1 MPVFFESG
9 LLILI
14 PVTFG
19 IARKTGK
26 SVFCYSIP
34 LLAGLAI
41 GHAFVPLTP
50 GPVLVAEM
58 LNVELSYVIIL
69 GIIIGIPAMILAGP
83 VFGKFAGN
91 NIPFMKP
98 AQLVVA
104 FLVAA
109 AVRVSVG
116 SATVS
121 MTMAAG
127 IIASMPMVSGLS
139 QLQLATLTIAI
150 AAGGKIMNLKSQE
163 MRKLAPE
170 LDPLR
175 IGTGWKK
182 EDLGKPQIMVESTYG
197 DSHPGSGHLNIL
209 VEEVRKGVAEA
220 GGFGARYFC
229 TDICDGESQ
238 GTDGINYS
246 LASRE
251 MIANMI
257 EIHANATPFDAGV
270 YLSSCDKGMPGN
282 LIGLARVNI
291 PAVVVPGGTMN
302 AGPEMLTLEQLGMYS
317 AKYERGEIDEA
328 KLDWAKCNACP
339 SCGACSFIGT
349 ASTMQIMAEA
359 LGLALPGSALMP
371 ATSPDLLAYARE
383 AGRQAVKLAQTEN
396 MRPSDIVTMESFEN
410 AILVHAAI
418 SGSTNCLLHIPAIA
432 HEFGIEITG
441 DTFDRLHRNARYL
454 LDVRPAG
461 RWPAECF
468 YYAGGVPAIMEEIK
482 EHLHLDVMTVTG
494 KTLGENLDDLKK
506 NGFYEKCDKWLQEF
520 NQRYSIKISKE
531 DIIRPYDKAIG
542 TDGSIA
548 VLRGNLAPEGAVI
561 KHTACPKEM
570 FKSVL
575 RARPFDSEE
584 ECLDAVL
591 KHKVQKGDAVFIRYE
606 GPKGSG
612 MPEMFYT
619 SEAISSDKELGKSIA
634 LITDGR
640 FSGASTGP
648 VIGHCSPE
656 AVDGG
661 PIALVKEGDLI
672 EIDVMERKLNII
684 GIAGER
690 KTAEEIDE
698 ILKERRKNWRPRELK
713 YRKGVLRL
721 FSQHAASPMKGA
733 YLEY

>member
-1 MPVFFESG
+1 M
-9 LLILI
+9 
-14 PVTFG
+14 
-19 IARKTGK
+19 
-26 SVFCYSIP
+26 
-34 LLAGLAI
+34 
-41 GHAFVPLTP
+41 
-50 GPVLVAEM
+50 
-58 LNVELSYVIIL
+58 
-69 GIIIGIPAMILAGP
+69 
-83 VFGKFAGN
+83 
-91 NIPFMKP
+91 
-98 AQLVVA
+98 Q
-104 FLVAA
+104 
-109 AVRVSVG
+109 
-116 SATVS
+116 
-121 MTMAAG
+121 
-127 IIASMPMVSGLS
+127 
-139 QLQLATLTIAI
+139 
-150 AAGGKIMNLKSQE
+150 LKSQE

-182 EDLGKPQIMVESTYG
+182 EDLGKVQVMVESTYG

-209 VEEVRKGVAEA
+209 VEEVRKGIAEE
-220 GGFGARYFC
+220 GGFGARYHC

-270 YLSSCDKGMPGN
+270 YLSSCDKGVPGN

-291 PAVVVPGGTMN
+291 PSVFVPGGTMN

-317 AKYERGEIDEA
+317 AKFERGEIDEE

-339 SCGACSFIGT
+339 SCGACSFMGT
-349 ASTMQIMAEA
+349 ASTMQVMAEA
-359 LGLALPGSALMP
+359 LGLMLPGTALMP
-371 ATSPDLLAYARE
+371 ATAPELKKAAYD
-383 AGRQAVKLAQTEN
+383 AGKQLMKLVEMGIAAK
-396 MRPSDIVTMESFEN
+396 DIVTMESLEN
-410 AILVHAAI
+410 AIMVHAAI
-418 SGSTNCLLHIPAIA
+418 SGSTNAVMHIPAIA
-432 HEFGIEITG
+432 HEFGFEIDA
-441 DTFDRLHRNARYL
+441 DTFDRMHRGAHYL
-454 LDVRPAG
+454 LNIRPAG
-461 RWPAECF
+461 DWPAQYF
-468 YYAGGVPAIMEEIK
+468 YYAGGVPRVMEEIK
-482 EHLHLDVMTVTG
+482 SMLHLDVMTVTG
-494 KTLGENLDDLKK
+494 KTLGENLEELKK
-506 NGFYEKCDKWLQEF
+506 NGFYEHCDAILKEKSALIGKE
-520 NQRYSIKISKE
+520 IKRT
-531 DIIRPYDKAIG
+531 DIIADFDHAIG
-542 TDGSIA
+542 TEGSIA
-548 VLRGNLAPEGAVI
+548 ILRGNLAPEGAVI

-570 FKSVL
+570 FHAVL

-661 PIALVKEGDLI
+661 PIALVEEGDLI
-672 EIDVMERKLNII
+672 EIDVKERKLNII

-690 KTAEEIDE
+690 KSMEEIDE
-698 ILKERRKNWRPRELK
+698 ILAERRKNWKPREAK
-713 YRKGVLRL
+713 YKKGVLRL

>member
-1 MPVFFESG
+1 
-9 LLILI
+9 
-14 PVTFG
+14 
-19 IARKTGK
+19 
-26 SVFCYSIP
+26 
-34 LLAGLAI
+34 
-41 GHAFVPLTP
+41 
-50 GPVLVAEM
+50 
-58 LNVELSYVIIL
+58 
-69 GIIIGIPAMILAGP
+69 
-83 VFGKFAGN
+83 
-91 NIPFMKP
+91 
-98 AQLVVA
+98 
-104 FLVAA
+104 
-109 AVRVSVG
+109 
-116 SATVS
+116 
-121 MTMAAG
+121 
-127 IIASMPMVSGLS
+127 
-139 QLQLATLTIAI
+139 
-150 AAGGKIMNLKSQE
+150 
-163 MRKLAPE
+163 
-170 LDPLR
+170 
-175 IGTGWKK
+175 
-182 EDLGKPQIMVESTYG
+182 
-197 DSHPGSGHLNIL
+197 
-209 VEEVRKGVAEA
+209 
-220 GGFGARYFC
+220 
-229 TDICDGESQ
+229 
-238 GTDGINYS
+238 
-246 LASRE
+246 

-371 ATSPDLLAYARE
+371 AASPDLLAYARE

-482 EHLHLDVMTVTG
+482 EHLYLDVMTVTG

-506 NGFYEKCDKWLQEF
+506 NGFYKKCDKWLQEF
-520 NQRYSIKISKE
+520 NQRYGIKISKE

-661 PIALVKEGDLI
+661 PIALVEEGDLI

-698 ILKERRKNWRPRELK
+698 ILKERRKNWRPREPK

>member
-1 MPVFFESG
+1 ME
-9 LLILI
+9 
-14 PVTFG
+14 
-19 IARKTGK
+19 
-26 SVFCYSIP
+26 
-34 LLAGLAI
+34 
-41 GHAFVPLTP
+41 LT
-50 GPVLVAEM
+50 
-58 LNVELSYVIIL
+58 
-69 GIIIGIPAMILAGP
+69 
-83 VFGKFAGN
+83 
-91 NIPFMKP
+91 
-98 AQLVVA
+98 
-104 FLVAA
+104 
-109 AVRVSVG
+109 
-116 SATVS
+116 
-121 MTMAAG
+121 
-127 IIASMPMVSGLS
+127 S
-139 QLQLATLTIAI
+139 Q
-150 AAGGKIMNLKSQE
+150 K

-182 EDLGKPQIMVESTYG
+182 EDLDKVQVMIESTYG

-209 VEEVRKGVAEA
+209 VEEVRKGIEEE

-257 EIHANATPFDAGV
+257 EIHANATSFDAGV
-270 YLSSCDKGMPGN
+270 YLSSCDKGVPGN
-282 LIGLARVNI
+282 LIGMARVNI
-291 PAVVVPGGTMN
+291 PAVFVPGGTMN

-317 AKYERGEIDEA
+317 AKFERGEISEE

-371 ATSPDLLAYARE
+371 ATSPDLLAFARE
-383 AGRQAVKLAQTEN
+383 AGRQSVRLATMEH
-396 MRPSDIVTMESFEN
+396 MCPSDIVNMESFEN

-418 SGSTNCLLHIPAIA
+418 SGSTNCLLHLPAIA

-441 DTFDRLHRNARYL
+441 DTFDRLHRSARYL

-482 EHLHLDVMTVTG
+482 EHLHLNVMTVTG
-494 KTLGENLDDLKK
+494 KTLGENLDELRA
-506 NGFYEKCDKWLQEF
+506 NGFYEKCNHWLDEF
-520 NQRYSIKISKE
+520 NKRYQLNLTRE

-548 VLRGNLAPEGAVI
+548 ILRGNLAPEGAVI

-570 FKSVL
+570 FKAVL

-661 PIALVKEGDLI
+661 PIALVEEGDLI
-672 EIDVMERKLNII
+672 EIDVKERKLNII
-684 GIAGER
+684 GVNGVH
-690 KTAEEIDE
+690 KTPEEIDE
-698 ILKERRKNWRPRELK
+698 ILKKRRKNWKPRAPK
-713 YRKGVLRL
+713 YSKGVMGL
-721 FSQHAASPMKGA
+721 FTRHAVSPMIGA
-733 YLEY
+733 YLE

>member
-1 MPVFFESG
+1 M
-9 LLILI
+9 
-14 PVTFG
+14 
-19 IARKTGK
+19 
-26 SVFCYSIP
+26 
-34 LLAGLAI
+34 
-41 GHAFVPLTP
+41 
-50 GPVLVAEM
+50 
-58 LNVELSYVIIL
+58 
-69 GIIIGIPAMILAGP
+69 
-83 VFGKFAGN
+83 
-91 NIPFMKP
+91 
-98 AQLVVA
+98 
-104 FLVAA
+104 
-109 AVRVSVG
+109 
-116 SATVS
+116 
-121 MTMAAG
+121 
-127 IIASMPMVSGLS
+127 
-139 QLQLATLTIAI
+139 
-150 AAGGKIMNLKSQE
+150 LKSQE

-170 LDPLR
+170 MDPLR

-182 EDLGKPQIMVESTYG
+182 EDLEKPQIMVESTYG
-197 DSHPGSGHLNIL
+197 DSHPGSGHLNLL

-257 EIHANATPFDAGV
+257 EIHANATPFDGGV

-282 LIGLARVNI
+282 LIGLARVDI

-317 AKYERGEIDEA
+317 AKFERGEIDEE

-371 ATSPDLLAYARE
+371 ATSPDLLAYAQE
-383 AGRQAVKLAQTEN
+383 AGSQAVKLAQMEH
-396 MRPSDIVTMESFEN
+396 MRPSDLVTKESFEN

-482 EHLHLDVMTVTG
+482 DHLHLDVMTVTG
-494 KTLGENLDDLKK
+494 KTLGENLAELRE
-506 NGFYEKCDKWLQEF
+506 NGFYEKCSGWLAKF
-520 NQRYSIKISKE
+520 NERYGTSITKE

-570 FKSVL
+570 FHAVL

-661 PIALVKEGDLI
+661 PIALVEEGDLI
-672 EIDVMERKLNII
+672 EIDVKERKLNII

-690 KTAEEIDE
+690 KSMEEIDA
-698 ILKERRKNWRPRELK
+698 ILKDRRQNWKPREPK
-713 YRKGVLRL
+713 YKKGVLRL
-721 FSQHAASPMKGA
+721 FSLHAASPMKGA

>member
-1 MPVFFESG
+1 M
-9 LLILI
+9 
-14 PVTFG
+14 
-19 IARKTGK
+19 
-26 SVFCYSIP
+26 
-34 LLAGLAI
+34 
-41 GHAFVPLTP
+41 
-50 GPVLVAEM
+50 
-58 LNVELSYVIIL
+58 
-69 GIIIGIPAMILAGP
+69 
-83 VFGKFAGN
+83 
-91 NIPFMKP
+91 
-98 AQLVVA
+98 
-104 FLVAA
+104 
-109 AVRVSVG
+109 
-116 SATVS
+116 
-121 MTMAAG
+121 
-127 IIASMPMVSGLS
+127 
-139 QLQLATLTIAI
+139 
-150 AAGGKIMNLKSQE
+150 LKSQE

-170 LDPLR
+170 MDPLR

-182 EDLGKPQIMVESTYG
+182 EDLEKTQIMVESTYG
-197 DSHPGSGHLNIL
+197 DSHPGSGHLNLL

-257 EIHANATPFDAGV
+257 EIHANATPFDGGV

-282 LIGLARVNI
+282 LIGLARVDI

-317 AKYERGEIDEA
+317 AKFERGEIDEE

-371 ATSPDLLAYARE
+371 ATSPDLLAYAQE
-383 AGRQAVKLAQTEN
+383 AGSQAVKLAQMEH
-396 MRPSDIVTMESFEN
+396 MRPSDLVTKESFEN

-482 EHLHLDVMTVTG
+482 DHLHLDVMTVTG
-494 KTLGENLDDLKK
+494 KTLGENLAELRE
-506 NGFYEKCDKWLQEF
+506 NGFYEKCSGWLAKF
-520 NQRYSIKISKE
+520 NERYGTSITKE

-570 FKSVL
+570 FHAVL

-661 PIALVKEGDLI
+661 PIALVEEGDLI
-672 EIDVMERKLNII
+672 EIDVKERKLNII

-690 KTAEEIDE
+690 KSMEEIDA
-698 ILKERRKNWRPRELK
+698 ILKERRRNWKPREPK
-713 YRKGVLRL
+713 YKKGVLRL
-721 FSQHAASPMKGA
+721 FSLHAASPMKGA

>member
-1 MPVFFESG
+1 ME
-9 LLILI
+9 
-14 PVTFG
+14 
-19 IARKTGK
+19 
-26 SVFCYSIP
+26 
-34 LLAGLAI
+34 
-41 GHAFVPLTP
+41 LT
-50 GPVLVAEM
+50 
-58 LNVELSYVIIL
+58 
-69 GIIIGIPAMILAGP
+69 
-83 VFGKFAGN
+83 
-91 NIPFMKP
+91 
-98 AQLVVA
+98 
-104 FLVAA
+104 
-109 AVRVSVG
+109 
-116 SATVS
+116 
-121 MTMAAG
+121 
-127 IIASMPMVSGLS
+127 S
-139 QLQLATLTIAI
+139 QR
-150 AAGGKIMNLKSQE
+150 

-175 IGTGWKK
+175 IGTGWKP
-182 EDLGKPQIMVESTYG
+182 EDLDKPQVMIESTFG
-197 DSHPGSGHLNIL
+197 DSHPGSGHLDIL
-209 VEEVRKGVAEA
+209 VEEVRKGIEEA
-220 GGFGARYFC
+220 GGHGARYFC

-238 GTDGINYS
+238 GTDGINFS

-257 EIHANATPFDAGV
+257 EIHANATPFDGAV

-282 LIGLARVNI
+282 LMGLARADV
-291 PAVVVPGGTMN
+291 PSVVVPGGTMN

-317 AKYERGEIDEA
+317 ARYQRGEIDEET
-328 KLDWAKCNACP
+328 LNWAKCNACP

-371 ATSPDLLAYARE
+371 ATSPDLLAFARQ
-383 AGRQAVKLAQTEN
+383 AGAQAVKLATMQG
-396 MRPSDIVTMESFEN
+396 MRPSDIVTIESFEN
-410 AILVHAAI
+410 AILVHAAV
-418 SGSTNCLLHIPAIA
+418 SGSTNCLLHLPAIA

-461 RWPAECF
+461 RWPAEVF

-494 KTLGENLDDLKK
+494 RTLGENLKELKE
-506 NGFYEKCDKWLQEF
+506 NGFYQRCDRWLQEF
-520 NQRYSIKISKE
+520 NKRYGVSVTRE
-531 DIIRPYDKAIG
+531 DIIRPYDRAIG
-542 TDGSIA
+542 IDGSIA
-548 VLRGNLAPEGAVI
+548 ILRGNLAPEGAVI

-570 FKSVL
+570 FKAVL
-575 RARPFDSEE
+575 NARPFDSEE
-584 ECLDAVL
+584 ECLEAVL

-619 SEAISSDKELGKSIA
+619 SEAISSDAELGRSIA

-656 AVDGG
+656 AVDCG
-661 PIALVKEGDLI
+661 PIALVEEGDLI
-672 EIDVMERKLNII
+672 EIDVMGRKLNII
-684 GIAGER
+684 GIKGER
-690 KTAEEIDE
+690 KTPEEIDAV
-698 ILKERRKNWRPRELK
+698 LDERRKRWKPREPK
-713 YRKGVLRL
+713 YKKGVLRL

>member
-1 MPVFFESG
+1 ME
-9 LLILI
+9 
-14 PVTFG
+14 
-19 IARKTGK
+19 
-26 SVFCYSIP
+26 
-34 LLAGLAI
+34 
-41 GHAFVPLTP
+41 LT
-50 GPVLVAEM
+50 
-58 LNVELSYVIIL
+58 
-69 GIIIGIPAMILAGP
+69 
-83 VFGKFAGN
+83 
-91 NIPFMKP
+91 
-98 AQLVVA
+98 
-104 FLVAA
+104 
-109 AVRVSVG
+109 
-116 SATVS
+116 
-121 MTMAAG
+121 
-127 IIASMPMVSGLS
+127 S
-139 QLQLATLTIAI
+139 Q
-150 AAGGKIMNLKSQE
+150 K

-182 EDLGKPQIMVESTYG
+182 EDLDKVQVMIESTYG

-209 VEEVRKGVAEA
+209 VEEVRKGIEEE

-270 YLSSCDKGMPGN
+270 YLSSCDKGVPGN
-282 LIGLARVNI
+282 LIGMARVNI
-291 PAVVVPGGTMN
+291 PAVFVPGGTMN

-317 AKYERGEIDEA
+317 AKFERGEISEE

-371 ATSPDLLAYARE
+371 ATSPDLLAFARE
-383 AGRQAVKLAQTEN
+383 AGRQSVRLATMEH
-396 MRPSDIVTMESFEN
+396 MCPSDIVNMESFEN

-418 SGSTNCLLHIPAIA
+418 SGSTNCLLHLPAIA

-441 DTFDRLHRNARYL
+441 DTFDRLHRSARYL

-482 EHLHLDVMTVTG
+482 GHLHLNVMTVTG
-494 KTLGENLDDLKK
+494 KTLGENLDELRA
-506 NGFYEKCDKWLQEF
+506 NGFYEKCNHWLDEF
-520 NQRYSIKISKE
+520 NKRYQLNLTRE

-548 VLRGNLAPEGAVI
+548 ILRGNLAPEGAVI

-570 FKSVL
+570 FKAVL
-575 RARPFDSEE
+575 NARPFDSEE
-584 ECLDAVL
+584 ECLDAVIH
-591 KHKVQKGDAVFIRYE
+591 HKVQKGDAVFIRYE

-656 AVDGG
+656 AAEGG
-661 PIALVKEGDLI
+661 PIALVEEGDLI
-672 EIDVMERKLNII
+672 EIYVEERKLNIV
-684 GIAGER
+684 GIAGKR
-690 KTAEEIDE
+690 MPMEEIDKV
-698 ILKERRKNWRPRELK
+698 LMERRKQWRPKERK
-713 YRKGVLRL
+713 YKKGVLRL
-721 FSQHAASPMKGA
+721 FSERAASPMKGA

>member
-1 MPVFFESG
+1 MDACLCGQKLFYTG
-9 LLILI
+9 
-14 PVTFG
+14 G
-19 IARKTGK
+19 TGK
-26 SVFCYSIP
+26 SLRNWNRRF
-34 LLAGLAI
+34 LME
-41 GHAFVPLTP
+41 
-50 GPVLVAEM
+50 LV
-58 LNVELSYVIIL
+58 
-69 GIIIGIPAMILAGP
+69 
-83 VFGKFAGN
+83 
-91 NIPFMKP
+91 
-98 AQLVVA
+98 
-104 FLVAA
+104 
-109 AVRVSVG
+109 
-116 SATVS
+116 
-121 MTMAAG
+121 
-127 IIASMPMVSGLS
+127 S
-139 QLQLATLTIAI
+139 Q
-150 AAGGKIMNLKSQE
+150 K

-175 IGTGWKK
+175 IGTGWKP
-182 EDLGKPQIMVESTYG
+182 EDLGKVQVMIESTFG
-197 DSHPGSGHLNIL
+197 DSHPGSGHLDLL
-209 VEEVRKGVAEA
+209 VEEVRKGVEAA
-220 GGFGARYFC
+220 GGHGARYFA

-270 YLSSCDKGMPGN
+270 YLASCDKGMPAN
-282 LIGLARVNI
+282 LMGLARVNI

-317 AKYERGEIDEA
+317 AKYQRGEIDEE

-371 ATSPDLLAYARE
+371 ATSPDLLDFAHK
-383 AGRQAVKLAQTEN
+383 AGEQAVKLAAMPN
-396 MRPSDIVTMESFEN
+396 MRPSDIVTMDSFEN

-441 DTFDRLHRNARYL
+441 DTFDRLHRGAHYL

-461 RWPAECF
+461 RWPAEVF

-494 KTLGENLDDLKK
+494 KTLGENLKELKE
-506 NGFYEKCDKWLQEF
+506 NGFYERCGKWLEDF
-520 NQRYSIKISKE
+520 NSRYHVNVTRE

-548 VLRGNLAPEGAVI
+548 ILKGNLAPEGAVI

-570 FKSVL
+570 FKAVL

-591 KHKVQKGDAVFIRYE
+591 KHQVQKGDAVFIRYE

-619 SEAISSDKELGKSIA
+619 SEAISSDKELGRSIA

-661 PIALVKEGDLI
+661 PIALVEEGDLI

-684 GIAGER
+684 GIAGEKKTMEEVAAVLEER
-690 KTAEEIDE
+690 K
-698 ILKERRKNWRPRELK
+698 KNWRPRGSK
-713 YRKGVLRL
+713 YQKGVLRL
-721 FSQHAASPMKGA
+721 FSELAASPMKGA
-733 YLEY
+733 YLEYDKSKTPQ

>member
-1 MPVFFESG
+1 M
-9 LLILI
+9 
-14 PVTFG
+14 
-19 IARKTGK
+19 K
-26 SVFCYSIP
+26 
-34 LLAGLAI
+34 
-41 GHAFVPLTP
+41 
-50 GPVLVAEM
+50 LV
-58 LNVELSYVIIL
+58 
-69 GIIIGIPAMILAGP
+69 
-83 VFGKFAGN
+83 
-91 NIPFMKP
+91 
-98 AQLVVA
+98 
-104 FLVAA
+104 
-109 AVRVSVG
+109 
-116 SATVS
+116 
-121 MTMAAG
+121 
-127 IIASMPMVSGLS
+127 
-139 QLQLATLTIAI
+139 
-150 AAGGKIMNLKSQE
+150 SQE
-163 MRKLAPE
+163 MRKIAPE

-175 IGTGWKK
+175 IGTGWKP
-182 EDLGKPQIMVESTYG
+182 EDLSKPQVIIESTFG
-197 DSHPGSGHLNIL
+197 ASHPGSGHLNIL
-209 VEEVRKGVAEA
+209 VEEVRKGIEKA
-220 GGFGARYFC
+220 GGHGARYFC

-270 YLSSCDKGMPGN
+270 YLASCDKGMPGN
-282 LIGLARVNI
+282 LMGLARADV
-291 PAVVVPGGTMN
+291 PSVVVPGGTMN

-317 AKYERGEIDEA
+317 AKYERGEIDEE
-328 KLDWAKCNACP
+328 KLEWAKCNACP

-371 ATSPDLLAYARE
+371 ATSPDLLEYARQ
-383 AGRQAVKLAQTEN
+383 AGEQAVKLATMPG
-396 MRPSDIVTMESFEN
+396 MRPSEIVTEKSFEN
-410 AILVHAAI
+410 AILVHAAV

-494 KTLGENLDDLKK
+494 KTLGENLEELRR
-506 NGFYEKCDKWLQEF
+506 NGFYEKCEKWLQEF
-520 NQRYSIKISKE
+520 NRRYNVNLTRE
-531 DIIRPYDKAIG
+531 DIIRSYDNAIG

-570 FKSVL
+570 FRAVL
-575 RARPFDSEE
+575 NARPFDSEE

-591 KHKVQKGDAVFIRYE
+591 HHRVQKGDAVFIRYE

-619 SEAISSDKELGKSIA
+619 SEAISSDKELGRSIA

-656 AVDGG
+656 AVEGG
-661 PIALVKEGDLI
+661 PIALVEEGDLI
-672 EIDVMERKLNII
+672 EIDVPARKLNII
-684 GIAGER
+684 GVKGQR
-690 KTAEEIDE
+690 RSMEEIDE
-698 ILKERRKNWRPRELK
+698 ILEERRKNWQPREPK
-713 YRKGVLRL
+713 YKKGVLRL
-721 FSQHAASPMKGA
+721 FSQHAVSPMKGA
-733 YLEY
+733 YLE

>member
-1 MPVFFESG
+1 ME
-9 LLILI
+9 
-14 PVTFG
+14 
-19 IARKTGK
+19 
-26 SVFCYSIP
+26 
-34 LLAGLAI
+34 
-41 GHAFVPLTP
+41 
-50 GPVLVAEM
+50 
-58 LNVELSYVIIL
+58 
-69 GIIIGIPAMILAGP
+69 
-83 VFGKFAGN
+83 
-91 NIPFMKP
+91 
-98 AQLVVA
+98 
-104 FLVAA
+104 
-109 AVRVSVG
+109 
-116 SATVS
+116 
-121 MTMAAG
+121 
-127 IIASMPMVSGLS
+127 
-139 QLQLATLTIAI
+139 
-150 AAGGKIMNLKSQE
+150 LKSQE

-175 IGTGWKK
+175 IGTGWKP
-182 EDLGKPQIMVESTYG
+182 EDLSKVQVMIESTYG
-197 DSHPGSGHLNIL
+197 DSHPGSGHLNLL
-209 VEEVRKGVAEA
+209 VEEVRKGVEEA
-220 GGFGARYFC
+220 GGHGARYYC

-257 EIHANATPFDAGV
+257 EIHAGATPFDAGV
-270 YLSSCDKGMPGN
+270 YLASCDKGMPGN
-282 LIGLARVNI
+282 LMGLARADV
-291 PAVVVPGGTMN
+291 PGVVVPGGTMN

-317 AKYERGEIDEA
+317 AKFQRGEIDEE
-328 KLDWAKCNACP
+328 KLNWAKCNACP

-371 ATSPDLLAYARE
+371 ATSPDLLAFARE
-383 AGRQAVKLAQTEN
+383 AGAQAVKLATMLG
-396 MRPSDIVTMESFEN
+396 MRPSEMITMDSFEN
-410 AILVHAAI
+410 AILVHAAV

-432 HEFGIEITG
+432 HEFGLEVTG

-468 YYAGGVPAIMEEIK
+468 YYAGGVPAIMEEIR
-482 EHLHLDVMTVTG
+482 EYLHLDVMTVTG
-494 KTLGENLDDLKK
+494 KTLGENLDELKR
-506 NGFYEKCDKWLQEF
+506 NGFYERCEKWLQEF
-520 NQRYSIKISKE
+520 NERYHVSLTRE
-531 DIIRPYDKAIG
+531 DIIRPFDQALG

-548 VLRGNLAPEGAVI
+548 ILRGNLAPEGAVI

-570 FKSVL
+570 FKAVL

-591 KHKVQKGDAVFIRYE
+591 KHKVQKEDAVFIRYE

-656 AVDGG
+656 AVDCG
-661 PIALVKEGDLI
+661 PIALVEEGDLI
-672 EIDVMERKLNII
+672 EIDVEERKLNII

-690 KTAEEIDE
+690 KTMEEVAAVLE
-698 ILKERRKNWRPRELK
+698 ERRKQWRPREPK
-713 YRKGVLRL
+713 YKKGVLRM
-721 FSQHAASPMKGA
+721 FSEHAVSPMKGA
-733 YLEY
+733 YLDF

>member
-1 MPVFFESG
+1 ME
-9 LLILI
+9 
-14 PVTFG
+14 
-19 IARKTGK
+19 
-26 SVFCYSIP
+26 
-34 LLAGLAI
+34 
-41 GHAFVPLTP
+41 LT
-50 GPVLVAEM
+50 
-58 LNVELSYVIIL
+58 
-69 GIIIGIPAMILAGP
+69 
-83 VFGKFAGN
+83 
-91 NIPFMKP
+91 
-98 AQLVVA
+98 
-104 FLVAA
+104 
-109 AVRVSVG
+109 
-116 SATVS
+116 
-121 MTMAAG
+121 
-127 IIASMPMVSGLS
+127 S
-139 QLQLATLTIAI
+139 Q
-150 AAGGKIMNLKSQE
+150 K

-182 EDLGKPQIMVESTYG
+182 EDLDKVQVMIESTYG

-209 VEEVRKGVAEA
+209 VEELRKGIEEE

-270 YLSSCDKGMPGN
+270 YLSSCDKGVPGN
-282 LIGLARVNI
+282 LIGMARVNI
-291 PAVVVPGGTMN
+291 PAVFVPGGTMN

-317 AKYERGEIDEA
+317 AKFERGEISEE

-371 ATSPDLLAYARE
+371 ATSPDLLAFARE
-383 AGRQAVKLAQTEN
+383 AGRQSVRLATMEH
-396 MRPSDIVTMESFEN
+396 MCPSDIVNMESFEN

-418 SGSTNCLLHIPAIA
+418 SGSTNCLLHLPAIA

-441 DTFDRLHRNARYL
+441 DTFDRLHRSARYL

-482 EHLHLDVMTVTG
+482 EHLHLNVMTVTG
-494 KTLGENLDDLKK
+494 KTLGENLDELRA
-506 NGFYEKCDKWLQEF
+506 NGFYEKCNHWLDEF
-520 NQRYSIKISKE
+520 NKRYQLNLTRE

-548 VLRGNLAPEGAVI
+548 ILRGNLAPEGAVI

-570 FKSVL
+570 FKAVL

-661 PIALVKEGDLI
+661 PIALVEEGDLI
-672 EIDVMERKLNII
+672 EIDVKERKLNII
-684 GIAGER
+684 GVNGVH
-690 KTAEEIDE
+690 KTPEEIDE
-698 ILKERRKNWRPRELK
+698 ILKKRRKNWKPRAPK
-713 YRKGVLRL
+713 YSKGVMGL
-721 FSQHAASPMKGA
+721 FTRHAVSPMKGA
-733 YLEY
+733 YLE

>member
-1 MPVFFESG
+1 M
-9 LLILI
+9 
-14 PVTFG
+14 
-19 IARKTGK
+19 
-26 SVFCYSIP
+26 
-34 LLAGLAI
+34 
-41 GHAFVPLTP
+41 
-50 GPVLVAEM
+50 
-58 LNVELSYVIIL
+58 
-69 GIIIGIPAMILAGP
+69 
-83 VFGKFAGN
+83 
-91 NIPFMKP
+91 
-98 AQLVVA
+98 
-104 FLVAA
+104 
-109 AVRVSVG
+109 
-116 SATVS
+116 
-121 MTMAAG
+121 
-127 IIASMPMVSGLS
+127 
-139 QLQLATLTIAI
+139 
-150 AAGGKIMNLKSQE
+150 LKSQE

-170 LDPLR
+170 MDPLR

-182 EDLGKPQIMVESTYG
+182 EDLEKPQIMVESTYG
-197 DSHPGSGHLNIL
+197 DSHPGSGHLNLL

-257 EIHANATPFDAGV
+257 EIHANATPFDGGV

-282 LIGLARVNI
+282 LIGLVRVDI

-317 AKYERGEIDEA
+317 AKFERGEIDEE

-371 ATSPDLLAYARE
+371 ATSPDLLAYAQE
-383 AGRQAVKLAQTEN
+383 AGSQAVKLAQMEH
-396 MRPSDIVTMESFEN
+396 MRPSDLVTKESFEN

-482 EHLHLDVMTVTG
+482 DHLHLDVMTVTG
-494 KTLGENLDDLKK
+494 KTLGENLAELRE
-506 NGFYEKCDKWLQEF
+506 NGFYEKCSGWLAKF
-520 NQRYSIKISKE
+520 NERYGTSITKE

-570 FKSVL
+570 FHAVL

-661 PIALVKEGDLI
+661 PIALVEEGDLI
-672 EIDVMERKLNII
+672 EIDVKERKLNII

-690 KTAEEIDE
+690 KSMEEIDT
-698 ILKERRKNWRPRELK
+698 ILKERRQNWKPREPK
-713 YRKGVLRL
+713 YKKGVLRL
-721 FSQHAASPMKGA
+721 FSLHAASPMKGA

>member
-1 MPVFFESG
+1 ME
-9 LLILI
+9 
-14 PVTFG
+14 
-19 IARKTGK
+19 
-26 SVFCYSIP
+26 
-34 LLAGLAI
+34 
-41 GHAFVPLTP
+41 
-50 GPVLVAEM
+50 
-58 LNVELSYVIIL
+58 
-69 GIIIGIPAMILAGP
+69 
-83 VFGKFAGN
+83 
-91 NIPFMKP
+91 
-98 AQLVVA
+98 
-104 FLVAA
+104 
-109 AVRVSVG
+109 
-116 SATVS
+116 
-121 MTMAAG
+121 
-127 IIASMPMVSGLS
+127 
-139 QLQLATLTIAI
+139 
-150 AAGGKIMNLKSQE
+150 LKSQE

-175 IGTGWKK
+175 IGTGWTP
-182 EDLGKPQIMVESTYG
+182 EDLEKPQIIIESTFG
-197 DSHPGSGHLNIL
+197 DSHPGSGHLDTL
-209 VEEVRKGVAEA
+209 VEEVRKGVEEA
-220 GGFGARYFC
+220 GGHGARYFC

-251 MIANMI
+251 IIANMI
-257 EIHANATPFDAGV
+257 EIHANATPFDGGV
-270 YLSSCDKGMPGN
+270 YLSSCDKGLPGN
-282 LIGLARVNI
+282 LMGLARVNV
-291 PAVVVPGGTMN
+291 PSVVVPGGTMN
-302 AGPEMLTLEQLGMYS
+302 AGPDMLTLEQLGMYS
-317 AKYERGEIDEA
+317 AKYQRGEIDKE

-371 ATSPDLLAYARE
+371 ATSPDLSAYARQ
-383 AGRQAVKLAQTEN
+383 AGAQAVRLAQ
-396 MRPSDIVTMESFEN
+396 MPHMKPSDIITMDSFEN

-441 DTFDRLHRNARYL
+441 DTFDKLHRNARYL

-482 EHLHLDVMTVTG
+482 EHLHLDAMTVTG
-494 KTLGENLDDLKK
+494 KTLGENLKELKT
-506 NGFYEKCDKWLQEF
+506 NGFYERCDKWLQEF
-520 NQRYSIKISKE
+520 NKRYHIQLTKE
-531 DIIRPYDKAIG
+531 DIIRPYDKALG
-542 TDGSIA
+542 SDGSIA
-548 VLRGNLAPEGAVI
+548 ILRGNLAPEGAVI

-570 FKSVL
+570 FRATLK
-575 RARPFDSEE
+575 ARPFDSEE
-584 ECLDAVL
+584 ECLEAVL
-591 KHKVQKGDAVFIRYE
+591 KHQVQKGDAVFIRYE

-656 AVDGG
+656 ASDGG
-661 PIALVKEGDLI
+661 PIALVEEGDLI
-672 EIDVMERKLNII
+672 EIDIAERKLNII
-684 GIAGER
+684 GILGE
-690 KTAEEIDE
+690 KKSPEEIDR
-698 ILKERRKNWRPRELK
+698 ILKERKSNWKPREPK

-721 FSQHAASPMKGA
+721 FSQHATSPMKGA

>member
-1 MPVFFESG
+1 ME
-9 LLILI
+9 
-14 PVTFG
+14 
-19 IARKTGK
+19 
-26 SVFCYSIP
+26 
-34 LLAGLAI
+34 
-41 GHAFVPLTP
+41 
-50 GPVLVAEM
+50 
-58 LNVELSYVIIL
+58 
-69 GIIIGIPAMILAGP
+69 
-83 VFGKFAGN
+83 
-91 NIPFMKP
+91 
-98 AQLVVA
+98 
-104 FLVAA
+104 
-109 AVRVSVG
+109 
-116 SATVS
+116 
-121 MTMAAG
+121 
-127 IIASMPMVSGLS
+127 
-139 QLQLATLTIAI
+139 
-150 AAGGKIMNLKSQE
+150 LKSQE

-175 IGTGWKK
+175 IGTGWKR
-182 EDLGKPQIMVESTYG
+182 EDLSKPQIFIESTYG

-209 VEEVRKGVAEA
+209 VEEVRKGVAQA
-220 GGFGARYFC
+220 GGFGARYYV

-238 GTDGINYS
+238 GTDGINFS

-257 EIHANATPFDAGV
+257 EIQGNATVSDAGV
-270 YLSSCDKGMPGN
+270 YLASCDKGMPGN
-282 LIGLARVNI
+282 LMGLARVNI
-291 PAVVVPGGTMN
+291 PSVVVPGGTMN

-317 AKYERGEIDEA
+317 AKYQRGEIDEE

-383 AGRQAVKLAQTEN
+383 AGKQAVKLAYMEN
-396 MRPSDIVTMESFEN
+396 MKPSDIVTMESFEN

-418 SGSTNCLLHIPAIA
+418 SGSTNCLLHIPALA

-441 DTFDRLHRNARYL
+441 DTFDRLHRGAHYL

-461 RWPAECF
+461 RWPAETF

-494 KTLGENLDDLKK
+494 KTLGENLEDLKK
-506 NGFYEKCDKWLQEF
+506 NGFYERCENWLAQF
-520 NQRYSIKISKE
+520 NERYNTNITRK
-531 DIIRPYDKAIG
+531 DIIRPYDEAIG
-542 TDGSIA
+542 TEGSIA
-548 VLRGNLAPEGAVI
+548 VLKGNLAPEGAVI

-570 FKSVL
+570 FKAVL

-591 KHKVQKGDAVFIRYE
+591 HHKVQKGDAVFIRYE

-661 PIALVKEGDLI
+661 PIALVEEGDLI
-672 EIDVMERKLNII
+672 EIDVEARKLNII
-684 GIAGER
+684 GIHGVKMTEEEVQEVLKQRRLAWKPKER
-690 KTAEEIDE
+690 KY
-698 ILKERRKNWRPRELK
+698 K
-713 YRKGVLRL
+713 KGVLRL
-721 FSQHAASPMKGA
+721 FSELAASPMKGA
-733 YLEY
+733 YLEYDK

>member
-1 MPVFFESG
+1 M
-9 LLILI
+9 
-14 PVTFG
+14 
-19 IARKTGK
+19 K
-26 SVFCYSIP
+26 
-34 LLAGLAI
+34 
-41 GHAFVPLTP
+41 
-50 GPVLVAEM
+50 LV
-58 LNVELSYVIIL
+58 
-69 GIIIGIPAMILAGP
+69 
-83 VFGKFAGN
+83 
-91 NIPFMKP
+91 
-98 AQLVVA
+98 
-104 FLVAA
+104 
-109 AVRVSVG
+109 
-116 SATVS
+116 
-121 MTMAAG
+121 
-127 IIASMPMVSGLS
+127 
-139 QLQLATLTIAI
+139 
-150 AAGGKIMNLKSQE
+150 SQE
-163 MRKLAPE
+163 MRKIAPE

-175 IGTGWKK
+175 IGTGWKP
-182 EDLGKPQIMVESTYG
+182 EDLSKPQVIIESTFG

-209 VEEVRKGVAEA
+209 VEEVRKGIEKA
-220 GGFGARYFC
+220 GGHGARYFC

-270 YLSSCDKGMPGN
+270 YLASCDKGMPGN
-282 LIGLARVNI
+282 LMGLARADV
-291 PAVVVPGGTMN
+291 PSVVVPGGTMN

-317 AKYERGEIDEA
+317 AKYERGEIDEE
-328 KLDWAKCNACP
+328 KLEWAKCNACP

-371 ATSPDLLAYARE
+371 ATSPDLLEYARQ
-383 AGRQAVKLAQTEN
+383 AGEQAVKLATMPG
-396 MRPSDIVTMESFEN
+396 MRPSEIVTEKSFEN
-410 AILVHAAI
+410 AILVHAAV

-494 KTLGENLDDLKK
+494 KTLGENLEELRR
-506 NGFYEKCDKWLQEF
+506 NGFYEKCEKWLQEF
-520 NQRYSIKISKE
+520 NRRYNVNLTRE
-531 DIIRPYDKAIG
+531 DIIRSYDNAIG

-570 FKSVL
+570 FRAVL
-575 RARPFDSEE
+575 NARPFDSEE

-591 KHKVQKGDAVFIRYE
+591 HHRVQKGDAVFIRYE

-619 SEAISSDKELGKSIA
+619 SEAISSDKELGRSIA

-656 AVDGG
+656 AVEGG
-661 PIALVKEGDLI
+661 PIALVEGGDLI
-672 EIDVMERKLNII
+672 EIDVPARKLNII
-684 GIAGER
+684 GVKGQR
-690 KTAEEIDE
+690 RSMEEIDE
-698 ILKERRKNWRPRELK
+698 ILEERRKNWQPREPK
-713 YRKGVLRL
+713 YKKGVLRL
-721 FSQHAASPMKGA
+721 FSQHAVSPMKGA
-733 YLEY
+733 YLE

>member
-1 MPVFFESG
+1 M
-9 LLILI
+9 
-14 PVTFG
+14 
-19 IARKTGK
+19 
-26 SVFCYSIP
+26 
-34 LLAGLAI
+34 
-41 GHAFVPLTP
+41 
-50 GPVLVAEM
+50 
-58 LNVELSYVIIL
+58 
-69 GIIIGIPAMILAGP
+69 
-83 VFGKFAGN
+83 
-91 NIPFMKP
+91 
-98 AQLVVA
+98 
-104 FLVAA
+104 
-109 AVRVSVG
+109 
-116 SATVS
+116 
-121 MTMAAG
+121 
-127 IIASMPMVSGLS
+127 
-139 QLQLATLTIAI
+139 
-150 AAGGKIMNLKSQE
+150 LKSQE

-170 LDPLR
+170 MDPLR

-182 EDLGKPQIMVESTYG
+182 EDLEKPQIMVESTYG
-197 DSHPGSGHLNIL
+197 DSHPGSGHLNLL
-209 VEEVRKGVAEA
+209 VEEVRKGVVEA

-257 EIHANATPFDAGV
+257 EIHANATPFDGGV

-282 LIGLARVNI
+282 LIGLARVDI

-317 AKYERGEIDEA
+317 AKFERGEIDEE

-371 ATSPDLLAYARE
+371 ATSPDLLAYAQE
-383 AGRQAVKLAQTEN
+383 AGSQAVKLAQMEH
-396 MRPSDIVTMESFEN
+396 MRPSDLVTKESFEN

-441 DTFDRLHRNARYL
+441 DTFDRLHRNVRYL

-482 EHLHLDVMTVTG
+482 DHLHLDVMTVTG
-494 KTLGENLDDLKK
+494 KTLGENLAELRE
-506 NGFYEKCDKWLQEF
+506 NGFYEKCSGWLAKF
-520 NQRYSIKISKE
+520 NERYGTSITKE

-570 FKSVL
+570 FHAVL

-661 PIALVKEGDLI
+661 PIALVEEGDLI
-672 EIDVMERKLNII
+672 EIDVKERKLNII

-690 KTAEEIDE
+690 KSMEEIDA
-698 ILKERRKNWRPRELK
+698 ILKERRRNWKPREPK
-713 YRKGVLRL
+713 YKKGVLRL
-721 FSQHAASPMKGA
+721 FSLHAASPMKGA

>member
-1 MPVFFESG
+1 M
-9 LLILI
+9 
-14 PVTFG
+14 
-19 IARKTGK
+19 
-26 SVFCYSIP
+26 
-34 LLAGLAI
+34 
-41 GHAFVPLTP
+41 
-50 GPVLVAEM
+50 
-58 LNVELSYVIIL
+58 
-69 GIIIGIPAMILAGP
+69 
-83 VFGKFAGN
+83 
-91 NIPFMKP
+91 
-98 AQLVVA
+98 
-104 FLVAA
+104 
-109 AVRVSVG
+109 
-116 SATVS
+116 
-121 MTMAAG
+121 
-127 IIASMPMVSGLS
+127 
-139 QLQLATLTIAI
+139 
-150 AAGGKIMNLKSQE
+150 LKSQE

-170 LDPLR
+170 MDPLR

-182 EDLGKPQIMVESTYG
+182 EDLEKPQIMVESTYG
-197 DSHPGSGHLNIL
+197 DSHPGSGHLNLL

-257 EIHANATPFDAGV
+257 EIHANATPFDGGV

-282 LIGLARVNI
+282 LIGLARVDI

-317 AKYERGEIDEA
+317 AKFERGEIDEE

-371 ATSPDLLAYARE
+371 ATSPDLLAYAQE
-383 AGRQAVKLAQTEN
+383 AGSQAVKLAQMEH
-396 MRPSDIVTMESFEN
+396 MRPSDLVTKESFEN

-482 EHLHLDVMTVTG
+482 DHLHLDVMTVTG
-494 KTLGENLDDLKK
+494 KTLGENLAELRE
-506 NGFYEKCDKWLQEF
+506 NGFYEKCSGWLAKF
-520 NQRYSIKISKE
+520 NERYGTSITKE

-570 FKSVL
+570 FHAVL

-661 PIALVKEGDLI
+661 PIALVEEGDLI
-672 EIDVMERKLNII
+672 EIDVKERKLNII

-690 KTAEEIDE
+690 KSMEEIDA
-698 ILKERRKNWRPRELK
+698 ILKERRRNWKPREPK
-713 YRKGVLRL
+713 YKKGVLSL
-721 FSQHAASPMKGA
+721 FSLHAASPMKGA

>member
-1 MPVFFESG
+1 M
-9 LLILI
+9 
-14 PVTFG
+14 
-19 IARKTGK
+19 
-26 SVFCYSIP
+26 
-34 LLAGLAI
+34 
-41 GHAFVPLTP
+41 
-50 GPVLVAEM
+50 
-58 LNVELSYVIIL
+58 
-69 GIIIGIPAMILAGP
+69 
-83 VFGKFAGN
+83 
-91 NIPFMKP
+91 
-98 AQLVVA
+98 
-104 FLVAA
+104 
-109 AVRVSVG
+109 
-116 SATVS
+116 
-121 MTMAAG
+121 
-127 IIASMPMVSGLS
+127 
-139 QLQLATLTIAI
+139 
-150 AAGGKIMNLKSQE
+150 LKSQE

-170 LDPLR
+170 MDPLR

-182 EDLGKPQIMVESTYG
+182 EDLEKPQIMVESTYG
-197 DSHPGSGHLNIL
+197 DSHPGSGHLNLL

-257 EIHANATPFDAGV
+257 EIHANATPFDGGV

-282 LIGLARVNI
+282 LIGLARVDI

-317 AKYERGEIDEA
+317 AKFERGEIDEE

-371 ATSPDLLAYARE
+371 ATSPDLLAYAQE
-383 AGRQAVKLAQTEN
+383 AGSQAVKLAQMEH
-396 MRPSDIVTMESFEN
+396 MRPSDLVTKESFEN

-482 EHLHLDVMTVTG
+482 DHLHLDVMTVTG
-494 KTLGENLDDLKK
+494 KTLGENLAELRE
-506 NGFYEKCDKWLQEF
+506 NGFYEKCSGWLAKF
-520 NQRYSIKISKE
+520 NERYGTSITKE

-570 FKSVL
+570 FHAVL

-606 GPKGSG
+606 GSKGSG

-661 PIALVKEGDLI
+661 PIALVEEGDLI
-672 EIDVMERKLNII
+672 EIDVKERKLNII

-690 KTAEEIDE
+690 KSMEEIDA
-698 ILKERRKNWRPRELK
+698 ILKERRRNWKPREPK
-713 YRKGVLRL
+713 YKKGVLRL
-721 FSQHAASPMKGA
+721 FSLHAASPMKGA